1 MKRVRFS
8 VHRTVGEA
16 KLREGL
22 LSGSG
27 FSVEVRGEALSPLSG
42 EIPTTETWVELWL
55 PEEEVARARE
65 LEAELAEGS
74 ERAERTVACR
84 RCGEDN
90 PGNFELCWSCEED
103 LPTESRP
110 RLRAVS

>member
-1 MKRVRFS
+1 M
-8 VHRTVGEA
+8 
-16 KLREGL
+16 

-42 EIPTTETWVELWL
+42 EIPNPETWVELWL

-74 ERAERTVACR
+74 EKASRTVACP
-84 RCGEDN
+84 RCGEEN
-90 PGNFELCWSCEED
+90 PGNFELCWSCDED
-103 LPTESRP
+103 LPAPPRP
-110 RLRAVS
+110 SLRAVS